1 MMERKKWEGGGAWK
15 KQNNDKILVHMLL
28 PLDTLTVTDCNSP
41 TRAKYPRLISESHCR
56 QIVIPR
62 QQMEFTVLMKLVGTE
77 YALTN
82 KAADKEVIEM

>member
-1 MMERKKWEGGGAWK
+1 MGGARKKET
-15 KQNNDKILVHMLL
+15 NDKIVVPTLL
-28 PLDTLTVTDCNSP
+28 PLSTLTVTDCNSP
-41 TRAKYPRLISESHCR
+41 TRAKYPRLISTSQCR
-56 QIVIPR
+56 QIVIPC

>member
-56 QIVIPR
+56 HIVIPR
-62 QQMEFTVLMKLVGTE
+62 QEMKFTVLMKLVGTE
-77 YALTN
+77 YTLTN

>member
-1 MMERKKWEGGGAWK
+1 MMERKKWGGGHGRK
-15 KQNNDKILVHMLL
+15 KIMTKIVVPTLL
-28 PLDTLTVTDCNSP
+28 PLSTLTVTDCNSP

-62 QQMEFTVLMKLVGTE
+62 QEMEFTVLMKLVGTE